1 MSHQSVTPLSLPSL
15 AGLGSL
21 FSAANLSGISNQPLR
36 VSSVLHASAI
46 ELSEEGMEAS
56 ATTAVMTTRSVSHFS
71 VNSPFLFAL
80 VEESSMV
87 PLFMGVVTNPA
98 PDNDDRMSNDDPDGN
113 STMSDDP
120 IAVPNQ
126 QDAELCSSKTEL
138 EEEDSSTS
146 STSSRNESS
155 SNSNSSSSV
164 LSSGTSAEE
173 KQQLLLQPVGE
184 LKN

>member
-1 MSHQSVTPLSLPSL
+1 
-15 AGLGSL
+15 
-21 FSAANLSGISNQPLR
+21 
-36 VSSVLHASAI
+36 
-46 ELSEEGMEAS
+46 MEAS

-113 STMSDDP
+113 STMSNDP

-126 QDAELCSSKTEL
+126 QDAELCSSKAEL
-138 EEEDSSTS
+138 EEEDSSST
-146 STSSRNESS
+146 STSSRNDSS
-155 SNSNSSSSV
+155 SNSNSSNV

-173 KQQLLLQPVGE
+173 KQQLLLQPVGK